1 MTTIGTNVDQLNFA
15 SLREDVQRL
24 YDAGCEAL
32 ILPMKSANGPSL
44 VAPIGPFSIV
54 HFKLWR
60 PLFVVVETDWSAG
73 NHLIEQAIACGAD
86 AISVSGASVASLSA
100 IRSRHLD
107 VLVMGAEDHDWT
119 SLSSSAPSAGRS
131 DWVLIRVVGNIPL
144 SLSQPRLQCILAGGG
159 IPPSAF
165 FFELPS
171 TDAHRIPQLR
181 TALAPLGTNNSS
193 LPKRPAPGCF
203 NVGEVTKIY
212 SQLDAQL
219 PSRFPVPEY

>member
-32 ILPMKSANGPSL
+32 ILPMKSANGPSV

-60 PLFVVVETDWSAG
+60 PLFV
-73 NHLIEQAIACGAD
+73 
-86 AISVSGASVASLSA
+86 ASVASLSA

-107 VLVMGAEDHDWT
+107 VLVMGAEEHDWT
-119 SLSSSAPSAGRS
+119 SLSSSASSAGRS